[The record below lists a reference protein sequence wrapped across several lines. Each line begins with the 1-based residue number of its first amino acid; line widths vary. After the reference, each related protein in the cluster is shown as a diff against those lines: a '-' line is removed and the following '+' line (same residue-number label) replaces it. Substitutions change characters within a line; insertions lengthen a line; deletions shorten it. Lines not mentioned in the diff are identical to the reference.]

1 MPLYEY
7 YCDNCD
13 GVFEELRSMRESS
26 EPSPCP
32 LCDHDSQRIMPT
44 SFAAFTFRDGMP
56 RRIPDDFKYWH
67 HDGRKVKNMNTGG
80 VPMNEH
86 PELYKPKPKARPT
99 KHDIDVKKEVNFLKG
114 RHAKMMIDSGLS
126 PAIGQDG
133 MPMLSPKFGAS
144 GHVDRKIPS

>member
-1 MPLYEY
+1 
-7 YCDNCD
+7 
-13 GVFEELRSMRESS
+13 VFEELRSMRESS
-26 EPSPCP
+26 EPAPCP

-44 SFAAFTFRDGMP
+44 SFAAFTFRDGMA

-86 PELYKPKPKARPT
+86 PELYKPKPKPRPT
-99 KHDIDVKKEVNFLKG
+99 KHDIDVKKEVRFLKG
-114 RHAKMMIDSGLS
+114 RHAKMMVDSGLS

-133 MPMLSPKFGAS
+133 RPLLSAKFGAS
-144 GHVDRKIPS
+144 GHVDRKVPD

>member
-7 YCDNCD
+7 YCDSCD

-26 EPSPCP
+26 EPAPCP

-86 PELYKPKPKARPT
+86 PELYKPKPKPRPT
-99 KHDIDVKKEVNFLKG
+99 KHDIDVKKEVGHLKM
-114 RHAKMMIDSGLS
+114 RHAKMMVESGLS

-133 MPMLSPKFGAS
+133 RPMLSAKFGAS
-144 GHVDRKIPS
+144 GHVDRKVPD

>member
-7 YCDNCD
+7 YCESCN
-13 GVFEELRSMRESS
+13 GVFELLRSMREAA

-56 RRIPDDFKYWH
+56 RRIPDRGTYWH
-67 HDGRKVKNMNTGG
+67 FDKEVKTMNTGG

-86 PELYKPKPKARPT
+86 PELYKPEPKVRPT
-99 KHDIDVKKEVNFLKG
+99 RGQVEDQKEINHLKG
-114 RHAKMMIDSGLS
+114 RHLKILKDSGID
-126 PAIGQDG
+126 PAIGPDG
-133 MPMLSPKFGAS
+133 KPALSPKLGAS
-144 GHVDRKIPS
+144 GHVD

>member
-7 YCDNCD
+7 YCDSCD

-26 EPSPCP
+26 EPAPCP

-44 SFAAFTFRDGMP
+44 SFAAFTFRDGMA

-67 HDGRKVKNMNTGG
+67 HDGRKVKHMNTGG

-86 PELYKPKPKARPT
+86 PELYRPKPKARPT
-99 KHDIDVKKEVNFLKG
+99 RHDIDVKREVNFLKR
-114 RHAKMMIDSGLS
+114 RHAKMMVDSGLS

-133 MPMLSPKFGAS
+133 KPLLSAKFGAS
-144 GHVDRKIPS
+144 GHVDRKVPD